1 MKKLL
6 ILTLCVLSQILSAQT
21 RQLAPGHP
29 DRSGKTDLKN
39 GFATPPK
46 GYGEVP
52 FYWWMGDTLTKEH
65 LTYHLD
71 QMAAKKVTSLQVN
84 YAHSDK
90 GGVSYGLTFPSRPA
104 LFT

>member
-29 DRSGKTDLKN
+29 DRSGKTDLKS

-46 GYGEVP
+46 GGWEI
-52 FYWWMGDTLTKEH
+52 H
-65 LTYHLD
+65 
-71 QMAAKKVTSLQVN
+71 
-84 YAHSDK
+84 
-90 GGVSYGLTFPSRPA
+90 
-104 LFT
+104 